1 MRGWGVTR
9 EVGGTR
15 VPSLEEPG
23 DRAVEAGETER
34 GGRRTSGLLEAG
46 RAADGLTET
55 EKAREVSLRE
65 EVLRQGEALHQDE
78 AHLLGEALHLGTVA
92 APGG

>member
-9 EVGGTR
+9 EVGGTKVR
-15 VPSLEEPG
+15 SLEEPG

-34 GGRRTSGLLEAG
+34 GERRTSGLLAVG
-46 RAADGLTET
+46 RAVDGLTET

>member
-23 DRAVEAGETER
+23 GQAVEAGETER
-34 GGRRTSGLLEAG
+34 GGRRTSGLLAVGKAE
-46 RAADGLTET
+46 DGLTEK
-55 EKAREVSLRE
+55 EKVGVVSLRE
-65 EVLRQGEALHQDE
+65 EVLRLGEALHQEE